1 MSIASEIQRINNNIF
16 NAYTACERQGAVM
29 PEARNSAHLSET
41 IDSIGSKEPKY
52 LNFIDCDGAV
62 LYSYT
67 EAEAQGLTT
76 LPPLPVREGYIYQ
89 SWNWT
94 PEDIL
99 SYRYPLTVGAV
110 RVPADGMT
118 HLTFRLLPEEDL
130 TLSIPFAVNA
140 GSEITI
146 DWGDGSSGVYTSS
159 PASHTYALSGEYVVR
174 ADSEDGFILKRIT
187 GYTSVR
193 LIKAEFGARSQI
205 ADNVFNSCYALRTVS
220 IPDTV
225 VSVGATAFY
234 DCDSLDSVTI
244 PRGCTVIGA
253 AAFSQCKTLR
263 RASLPKS
270 VFCGEGCFQD
280 CVNLSTVIIPD
291 NAASK
296 AQNRLFF
303 GCRSLRSASIP
314 SWIGTIGDQ
323 TFYNSVN
330 LRFIDLS
337 ALTSVPVLEDA
348 NAFYAI
354 GSRCVFYVRNAQMKQ
369 AFEAATNWCK
379 FTGGFYIGG
388 KFGEV

>member
-29 PEARNSAHLSET
+29 PEVRNSAHLRET
-41 IDSIGSKEPKY
+41 IDSIGSKEAKY
-52 LNFIDCDGAV
+52 LNFIDCDGTV
-62 LYSYT
+62 LYSYIES
-67 EAEAQGLTT
+67 EARELTS
-76 LPPLPVREGYIYQ
+76 LPPLPSREGYIYQ
-89 SWNWT
+89 SWNWSL
-94 PEDIL
+94 EDIIAYGFPL
-99 SYRYPLTVGAV
+99 SVGAV
-110 RVPADGMT
+110 RVTADGMT

-130 TLSIPFAVNA
+130 TLSIPFTVNA

-146 DWGDGSSGVYTSS
+146 DWGDGNSGVYTSS
-159 PASHTYALSGEYVVR
+159 PAEHTYASSGEYVVR

-205 ADNVFNSCYALRTVS
+205 ADNIFNSCYALRTVS
-220 IPDTV
+220 IPDN
-225 VSVGATAFY
+225 VGTIGTTAFY
-234 DCDSLDSVTI
+234 GCDSLDSVTI
-244 PRGCTVIGA
+244 PRGCTVIGD

-323 TFYNSVN
+323 IFYNSVN
-330 LRFIDLS
+330 LRCIDLS
-337 ALTSVPVLEDA
+337 ALTSVPVLENAD
-348 NAFYAI
+348 AFYAVD
-354 GSRCVFYVRNAQMKQ
+354 RQRVFYVRNAQMKQ
-369 AFEAATNWCK
+369 AFEQATNWSV
-379 FTGGFYIGG
+379 FAGMFYIGG